1 MLGPGP
7 GQLVQTADGRLVAL
21 GPGNTFYEVGIPANS
36 HIQVRRDKTITDKL
50 MLYIH
55 NDDKQNCPFC
65 RLKLVVEKFKHST

>member
-36 HIQVRRDKTITDKL
+36 HIQVRRDKTMADV
-50 MLYIH
+50 H
-55 NDDKQNCPFC
+55 RQW
-65 RLKLVVEKFKHST
+65 

>member
-36 HIQVRRDKTITDKL
+36 HIQVRRDKTMADEL
-50 MLYIH
+50 MYFP
-55 NDDKQNCPFC
+55 NYDTQNT
-65 RLKLVVEKFKHST
+65 L